1 MAEAKARERIDVKH
15 PDPEDLQRHAPHSAS
30 PRRAIALRYDPEG
43 DPGAAPRVVAAG
55 RGEAAESILALAAE
69 HGVPVRRDRELLGL
83 LAQVDLG
90 REIPLEL
97 YAAVAEVLAFLLRV
111 DGTARAD

>member
-1 MAEAKARERIDVKH
+1 MNRPVPEEAHERTAEH
-15 PDPEDLQRHAPHSAS
+15 PSRAAGGAA
-30 PRRAIALRYDPEG
+30 PRRALALRYDPAG
-43 DPGAAPRVVAAG
+43 DPGSAPRVVAAG

-69 HGVPVRRDRELLGL
+69 HGIPVRHDRELLEL

-111 DGTARAD
+111 DESAGPT